1 MPIESG
7 HMPPFDGIRQNLKK
21 RRMSNMNTIFDLC
34 ELFIKE
40 VIYYMTADKFSLILT
55 YIEFVFL
62 MQKITY
68 SVTKKFV
75 AKNKFKI
82 KITYIRIVNT
92 VGKALCKAGK
102 KLIKKSMLM

>member
-1 MPIESG
+1 
-7 HMPPFDGIRQNLKK
+7 
-21 RRMSNMNTIFDLC
+21 MNEIFDIC
-34 ELFIKE
+34 ELFLKE
-40 VIYYMTADKFSLILT
+40 IIYFMSNDKFSLILT
-55 YIEFVFL
+55 YIEFIFL

-68 SVTKKFV
+68 SVTKKFI

-92 VGKALCKAGK
+92 IGKVLCKAGK

>member
-1 MPIESG
+1 
-7 HMPPFDGIRQNLKK
+7 
-21 RRMSNMNTIFDLC
+21 MNTIFDLC

-68 SVTKKFV
+68 SVTKKFI

>member
-7 HMPPFDGIRQNLKK
+7 HAPPFDGIRQNLKK

-68 SVTKKFV
+68 SVTKKFI

>member
-92 VGKALCKAGK
+92 
-102 KLIKKSMLM
+102 I